1 MVNTDTTMNTNAL
14 NADEEQQVIDRLV
27 RNQIKIAELTAEND
41 TLKAYFKERPEI
53 YSAGLKK
60 KVGQFYIK
68 VTGQTRVNDALA
80 RKVLPVAVYKRL
92 SKQVIDGPAAKKAL
106 TPEEYG
112 AIITTYDNRIEVGL
126 ND

>member
-1 MVNTDTTMNTNAL
+1 MVNNDTTSNDNVLAL
-14 NADEEQQVIDRLV
+14 DEEQQVLDRLV
-27 RNQIKIAELTAEND
+27 RNQIKIKELTEEND
-41 TLKAYFKERPEI
+41 LLKGYFKQRPDT
-53 YSAGLKK
+53 YPAGLKK

-68 VTGQTRVNDALA
+68 ITGQTRVNDSMA

-106 TPEEYG
+106 TEAEYE